1 MRRIPEGAADFI
13 FQLST
18 GYQHAQILYVT
29 AKLGLADMVRDG
41 PKSAEEL
48 TRRTGARGGEVM
60 NLLLRILTS
69 WNVLDVGED
78 GRYALGTAGG
88 ALLSDH
94 PRRLRDLIVANCE
107 THYGAWGR
115 LLEMVMSGGCGFRLE
130 TGQDIWARLA
140 EDPDLADSFYR
151 GMLETA
157 QVRSMALLEVC
168 DLSAASHVVDV
179 GAGYGGLGIALLR
192 ALPHLRVTLFDLPH
206 TVEAAKR
213 LVRATGLT
221 DRCRVVGGD
230 FFEQLPAGADIYILN
245 RVLPDWGDDQ
255 VTEILARCRSAMSA
269 SSRLLV
275 VARFLAGGRDEDVG
289 TLLKALNAQ
298 TMAAGRHRTEEEHR
312 MLLRRAGLGI
322 SRIAATG
329 GGISVI
335 EARRLE
341 RVER

>member
-1 MRRIPEGAADFI
+1 MGQNTDWPAGFI
-13 FQLST
+13 FGLSS
-18 GYQHAQILYVT
+18 GYQHSQILYVT
-29 AKLGLADMVRDG
+29 AKLGLADMVRDS

-48 TRRTGARGGEVM
+48 ARRTGAQGGEVM

-78 GRYALGTAGG
+78 GRYALGSAGE

-107 THYGAWGR
+107 THYAAWGK
-115 LLEMVMSGGCGFRLE
+115 LLEMVMSGGSGFQLD
-130 TGQDIWARLA
+130 TGRDIWARLA

-157 QVRSMALLEVC
+157 PARSTALLEVC
-168 DLSAASHVVDV
+168 DLSATPHVVDI

-206 TVEAAKR
+206 TVEPTTR
-213 LVRATGLT
+213 LVRAAGLT
-221 DRCRVVGGD
+221 DRCRVIGGD
-230 FFEQLPAGADIYILN
+230 FFEGLPAGADVYILN

-255 VTEILARCRSAMSA
+255 AVEILTCCRSAMLA
-269 SSRLLV
+269 SSQLLV
-275 VARFLAGGRDEDVG
+275 VAKFLADGRDENAG
-289 TLLKALNAQ
+289 TLLKALNAL

-312 MLLRRAGLGI
+312 MLLRRAGLGVA
-322 SRIAATG
+322 RITAAG
-329 GGISVI
+329 GEISVI

-341 RVER
+341 RTER